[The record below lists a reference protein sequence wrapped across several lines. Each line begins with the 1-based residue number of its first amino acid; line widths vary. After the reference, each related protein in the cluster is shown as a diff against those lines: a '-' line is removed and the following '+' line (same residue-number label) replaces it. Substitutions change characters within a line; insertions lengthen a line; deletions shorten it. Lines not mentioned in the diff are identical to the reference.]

1 MKTESEEI
9 LTKYLL
15 GELSEAE
22 QRRIEEGYFTDSEF
36 YEQLAALQNE
46 MLYDYTQGKLSQEMS
61 ERFEQRYLSSSRGRG
76 KAEAARRILDRLL
89 EMRPAT
95 SPPDA
100 AGKRRTLT
108 EFLRSLR
115 GSRFP
120 VLMYSAAVAALALV
134 AGSAWLLFETISL
147 RGQLNQARIE
157 KAASDADLNKR
168 AADEQARLD
177 QMSRELEA
185 ERRQRAQ
192 TEQELAEQ
200 KTEAANRQAK
210 SSPLGIV
217 ASLVLNPGMERNLE
231 APSQV
236 RIGPEVGRLHLQLN
250 LKEQI
255 AYQSCRAV
263 LRTLDGRE
271 VWHQG
276 GLRARPTTSGHAV
289 QVSVPSRTLAAGDYE
304 LTLSGVTAE
313 GKAEDISDY
322 FFTVVKR

>member
-1 MKTESEEI
+1 M
-9 LTKYLL
+9 
-15 GELSEAE
+15 SEAE
-22 QRRIEEGYFTDSEF
+22 QLRIEEDYFTNKEF

-46 MLYDYTQGKLSQEMS
+46 MLYDYTQGKLSQEMA

-76 KAEAARRILDRLL
+76 KAEAARRILDRVF
-89 EMRPAT
+89 EMRPAAW
-95 SPPDA
+95 PPDA
-100 AGKRRTLT
+100 AGKRRTLA

-115 GSRFP
+115 GFRFP
-120 VLMYSAAVAALALV
+120 VLMYSGAVAALALL
-134 AGSAWLLFETISL
+134 AGSAWLLLETISL

-168 AADEQARLD
+168 AADEQTKLD

-185 ERRQRAQ
+185 ERRQRTQ

-200 KTEAANRQAK
+200 KTKAANGQTK
-210 SSPLGIV
+210 SNPLGIV
-217 ASLVLNPGMERNLE
+217 ASLVLNPGMVRNLE
-231 APSQV
+231 GPSQV
-236 RIGPEVGRLHLQLN
+236 RIGPEAGRLHLQLN

-255 AYQSCRAV
+255 PYQSCRAV

-276 GLRARPTTSGHAV
+276 GLRARPTTSGPSVH
-289 QVSVPSRTLAAGDYE
+289 VSVPSRTLAAGDYE

-313 GKAEDISDY
+313 GKTEDISDY
-322 FFTVVKR
+322 YFTVVKK